1 MLTYN
6 TQQKRLVLPEYGRN
20 IQSMVDY
27 CMTITDKEERT
38 RAAYSI
44 IAAMSNLFP
53 ELKSDGQYSSKL
65 WDHLAIMSDFKLD
78 IDYPCEII
86 SADNLQTP
94 PNKVG
99 YDNGIN
105 RRRHYGK
112 TIQSMIDAAMKVD
125 DDEDRKELI
134 LLIANQM
141 KKILSSSTTDEIDD
155 AKVFNDLYEMSSGN
169 IKLDIEDTH
178 LHQYIVPQQSTT
190 AKKKKKK

>member
-27 CMTITDKEERT
+27 CLTIENRDDRT

-44 IAAMSNLFP
+44 VSAMANLFP
-53 ELKSDGQYSSKL
+53 ELKTDGQFSHKL

-86 SADNLQTP
+86 SVDNLQTSP
-94 PNKVG
+94 QKVSYEDG
-99 YDNGIN
+99 VN

-112 TIQSMIDAAMKVD
+112 TIQAMIDSALTVG
-125 DDEDRKELI
+125 DEQERNELV
-134 LLIANQM
+134 LLIAHQM
-141 KKILSSSTTDEIDD
+141 KKILSLSTTDEIDD
-155 AKVFNDLYEMSSGN
+155 SKVFNDLFEMSSGQ
-169 IKLDIEDTH
+169 IKLDPEVVH
-178 LHQYIVPQQSTT
+178 LHQYIVPQLST
-190 AKKKKKK
+190 AGKKKKKK